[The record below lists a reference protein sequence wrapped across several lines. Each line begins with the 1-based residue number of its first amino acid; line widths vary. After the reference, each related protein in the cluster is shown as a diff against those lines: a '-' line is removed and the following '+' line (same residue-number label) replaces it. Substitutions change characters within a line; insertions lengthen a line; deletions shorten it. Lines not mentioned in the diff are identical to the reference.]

1 MRDGSPRG
9 METDRRARAPSLTDG
24 AEERINTMSESLID
38 LMLYDEELSD
48 ELPDA
53 ALEVAASK
61 SWEQVGNPY
70 TLAFC
75 SGLDSCPRLAE

>member
-1 MRDGSPRG
+1 MRELPVDAVLYN
-9 METDRRARAPSLTDG
+9 EA
-24 AEERINTMSESLID
+24 
-38 LMLYDEELSD
+38 MLGD

-61 SWEQVGNPY
+61 RSELAGNPF

-75 SGLDSCPRLAE
+75 SGLDSCPRRVD

>member
-1 MRDGSPRG
+1 
-9 METDRRARAPSLTDG
+9 
-24 AEERINTMSESLID
+24 MSESPIN
-38 LMLYDEELSD
+38 LMLYDEETLSD

-75 SGLDSCPRLAE
+75 SGLDSCPGLAE